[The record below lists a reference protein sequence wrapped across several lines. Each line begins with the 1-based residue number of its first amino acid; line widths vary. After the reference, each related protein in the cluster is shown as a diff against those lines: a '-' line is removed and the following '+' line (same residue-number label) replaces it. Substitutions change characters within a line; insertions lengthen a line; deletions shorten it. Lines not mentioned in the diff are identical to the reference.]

1 MIITNRRRTADARLR
16 ISRGLMECVQV
27 STILA
32 VYNGAYTVGRAI
44 ESALAQQF
52 PGITEVVV
60 VDDGSTDATSALL
73 NAFGDRIKV
82 IRQRNYGLAAARNR
96 GVAAAAG
103 DYIAFLDADD
113 IWLPD
118 RLAKT
123 VTPLLANPDLVLA
136 YSDLVPTDED
146 GTELAP
152 GYVRPGVAHAPS
164 MDEMLRQWWP
174 ILPSTVT
181 MRRATFDRCGG
192 FCEEFK
198 GAGGFDD
205 IYLWMMAREFG
216 QFHYVAEPLVRYRLT
231 PFTQRMFKYAPGFRI
246 FAGRV
251 RQHWGSRG
259 AALVRRSARS
269 YAWLLTMRAARHL
282 ADQDRAAAQRAML
295 CAFRYRPRFDAALRL
310 LITMAGRADA
320 QKMIASFLRHPRT
333 PIDREILC
341 GAIPVD
347 LR

>member
-1 MIITNRRRTADARLR
+1 
-16 ISRGLMECVQV
+16 MECVQV

-32 VYNGAYTVGRAI
+32 VCNGASTIGRAL
-44 ESALAQQF
+44 ESALGQQF
-52 PGITEVVV
+52 QGGTEVMV
-60 VDDGSTDATSALL
+60 VDDGSTDGTAAVL
-73 NAFGDRIKV
+73 NAYGDRIKV
-82 IRQRNYGLAAARNR
+82 IRQRNRGLTAARNR

-103 DYIAFLDADD
+103 NYIAFLDADD
-113 IWLPD
+113 TWLPD
-118 RLAKT
+118 RLVKT

-136 YSDLVPTDED
+136 YSDLVPTDEN
-146 GTELAP
+146 GTELASS
-152 GYVRPGVAHAPS
+152 YVRAGVAHAPS
-164 MDEMLRQWWP
+164 MEELLQQWWP

-181 MRRATFDRCGG
+181 MRRATFERCGG

-205 IYLWMMAREFG
+205 IYLWMMAREHG
-216 QFHYVAEPLVRYRLT
+216 EFHYVAEPLVRYRLT
-231 PFTQRMFKYAPGFRI
+231 PFTERMRKYAPGFRI

-251 RQHWGSRG
+251 RQHWGARG
-259 AALVRRSARS
+259 AALIRRSARS

-282 ADQDRAAAQRAML
+282 ADHDRTAAQRAML

-310 LITMAGRADA
+310 LMTMAGRADA

-333 PIDREILC
+333 PLDREILC
-341 GAIPVD
+341 GAIPID